1 MALVSGWQ
9 ASALKLGVVAERDL
23 AQCCRDAYPRW
34 ANISLWILSEV
45 RA

>member
-34 ANISLWILSEV
+34 ANVSLWILSEV